1 MVLPFPSAVTQ
12 RPLGE
17 AERFVWALAVSLSA
31 WKHLLPH
38 KACFH
43 LIWCRTR
50 SQGRSCCYLTNGQNA
65 DKTRGRAGSGA
76 SHSSFSWFPFGLGR
90 LKNSC
95 WVINS
100 AAGAESCQPVAG
112 RVRFGALRPE
122 LQQDLGWKGPRE
134 VCGVSTGCS
143 RGFTE
148 LGSGSPQGWRACN
161 CFSST
166 QLEKFSS
173 HPI

>member
-1 MVLPFPSAVTQ
+1 MGRTLIKPVGGQ
-12 RPLGE
+12 DLG
-17 AERFVWALAVSLSA
+17 
-31 WKHLLPH
+31 LL
-38 KACFH
+38 
-43 LIWCRTR
+43 TR
-50 SQGRSCCYLTNGQNA
+50 A
-65 DKTRGRAGSGA
+65 
-76 SHSSFSWFPFGLGR
+76 FSWFPFGLGR

-95 WVINS
+95 WVLNS

-112 RVRFGALRPE
+112 SVRFGALRPE

-148 LGSGSPQGWRACN
+148 LGSGSPQGWRAYN
-161 CFSST
+161 CFSNT

-173 HPI
+173 QSQLNASLVPIASPLPCCSASQEGRRPDFWLGKKQN